1 MKVKEIVTK
10 KDADLRIK
18 LNEFKVQLTKLRF
31 EISTKESKKTSEVA
45 KTKKAIARIQT
56 ILRER
61 ELQREEEVNEKK
73 A

>member
-10 KDADLRIK
+10 KDADLKIK
-18 LNEFKVQLTKLRF
+18 LNELKVQLTKLRF
-31 EISTKESKKTSEVA
+31 EISTKGSKKTSEVA